1 MKELLLV
8 AIAVVSVTMSG
19 VTGYN
24 HIAKESQKFH
34 PVEVQEDTYVVDDSP
49 LTVVVRKGDT
59 WVIAYDN
66 CTTISNEVI
75 GAEVNE
81 KNSLAI
87 VTKGD
92 NDTQGTILIKA
103 TGPLNTFKALI
114 PCMDTSIK
122 EINLNLKWD

>member
-1 MKELLLV
+1 MKALLAATV
-8 AIAVVSVTMSG
+8 IVSVVMGSMA
-19 VTGYN
+19 GYN
-24 HIAKESQKFH
+24 HIAEESQKFI
-34 PVEVQEDTYVVDDSP
+34 PTEVREGTYVVDDSP
-49 LTVVVRKGDT
+49 LTVAVRKDNT
-59 WVIAYDN
+59 WVVTYDK

-75 GAEVNE
+75 GVEVNG

-92 NDTQGTILIKA
+92 DDTQGTIMLETK
-103 TGPLNTFKALI
+103 GPLNTFKALI

>member
-1 MKELLLV
+1 MRALLV
-8 AIAVVSVTMSG
+8 ATALVSVVMGSM
-19 VTGYN
+19 TGYN
-24 HIAKESQKFH
+24 HIAKESQKFQ
-34 PVEVQEDTYVVDDSP
+34 PVEVQEGTYVVDDSP
-49 LTVVVRKGDT
+49 LTVAVRKGDT

-75 GAEVNE
+75 GVEVNG

-92 NDTQGTILIKA
+92 DDTQGTILIESK
-103 TGPLNTFKALI
+103 GPLNTLKALI